1 MSSSEE
7 IRGCELPHAI
17 SLERCPHPHSQSP
30 RSAREPIIT
39 VTQPEITHWP
49 FLPNC
54 PNILSA
60 HAPQTLAEEQGPTWL
75 QDPPKSIQNPS
86 PRPQLQCPLVPQGPW
101 GQLSRLHST
110 HNVHP
115 TWARKKVGVQS
126 CPREPRPE
134 VSYQSIHNLCPCFWA
149 FLPEDKLA
157 PAVAKFAVNTS
168 VPRRTGLRLHSPA
181 SPPLCQGPQPCHQ
194 SWGPS
199 LLSMEHVMNFLPLKI
214 TRAPKNSVHSA

>member
-1 MSSSEE
+1 MSSSE

-86 PRPQLQCPLVPQGPW
+86 PRPQLQRPLVPQGPW
-101 GQLSRLHST
+101 GQLSRLHSM

-134 VSYQSIHNLCPCFWA
+134 VGYQSSTTHA
-149 FLPEDKLA
+149 LA
-157 PAVAKFAVNTS
+157 S
-168 VPRRTGLRLHSPA
+168 
-181 SPPLCQGPQPCHQ
+181 
-194 SWGPS
+194 GPS
-199 LLSMEHVMNFLPLKI
+199 FQKTSWLQQWLNLQSTPRCPGGLASVYIPRLPLHFA
-214 TRAPKNSVHSA
+214 RGHSHATSPGGPPCSLWSMS

>member
-1 MSSSEE
+1 MNCSEE

-17 SLERCPHPHSQSP
+17 SLKRCPHPHSQSQQ
-30 RSAREPIIT
+30 SATESIIT
-39 VTQPEITHWP
+39 VMHPEITHWP

-60 HAPQTLAEEQGPTWL
+60 HTPQTLAEVQGPTWL

-86 PRPQLQCPLVPQGPW
+86 SPPPPQLQHPLVPQGPW
-101 GQLSRLHST
+101 GQLSRLHSM

-115 TWARKKVGVQS
+115 TWARKKDGMQS

-134 VSYQSIHNLCPCFWA
+134 VGYQSIHNPCPCFWA

-157 PAVAKFAVNTS
+157 PAVAKLAVSTS
-168 VPRRTGLRLHSPA
+168 VSRRTGLRLHSLA

-194 SWGPS
+194 SWGPPCS
-199 LLSMEHVMNFLPLKI
+199 LWSM
-214 TRAPKNSVHSA
+214 S